1 MIDLLPILV
10 QATATTRL
18 QLKQWFSRYPA
29 GMPWSVVSDYCIG
42 DVHKGNDVFSFVIVA
57 PHDTTENICEYIA
70 GAAPKDLKNTNK
82 VPLGLVQYLACEV
95 PVTFSVSFVMRR
107 DAALLRNY
115 LSVEAMSAL
124 VAGAISFLD
133 DRLSLYQDARDI
145 DYQNVQKK
153 SGVKKLTPARAMIAG
168 LVQRYWV
175 MGMECSMLEIQ
186 KLAWF
191 LQRVIESKG
200 LRNEL
205 KLHFEANY
213 YGPYAN
219 NLDHLL
225 NALDGSYLKAEK
237 RIPDCNP
244 LDVIAFDD
252 SKKEYVEAFL
262 NSEGKDYLPAM
273 EKASEIIN
281 GFESPYGL
289 ELLSTVDWL
298 LVNGGCEF
306 TVESIRAGMTRW
318 PAGKQWADRKLTLFD
333 DKSLQIAIERLKTIA
348 L

>member
-145 DYQNVQKK
+145 DYHQSAIKRLSAFKRDLSHKNLNA
-153 SGVKKLTPARAMIAG
+153 KLARQIHLVAAMVATLCNMLNQAVSARAIRWISDRDALFERHDAVVSDLAYVYYLTQAIELTTPEQRETQNIGSSLATLRFEIPEKTGKHRFDELIRLPDYLAG
-168 LVQRYWV
+168 T
-175 MGMECSMLEIQ
+175 
-186 KLAWF
+186 LAD
-191 LQRVIESKG
+191 LDSETMAVSK
-200 LRNEL
+200 E
-205 KLHFEANY
+205 KFDVVLHSVF
-213 YGPYAN
+213 
-219 NLDHLL
+219 
-225 NALDGSYLKAEK
+225 
-237 RIPDCNP
+237 
-244 LDVIAFDD
+244 V
-252 SKKEYVEAFL
+252 
-262 NSEGKDYLPAM
+262 NSENNWL
-273 EKASEIIN
+273 IQ
-281 GFESPYGL
+281 L
-289 ELLSTVDWL
+289 QSTD
-298 LVNGGCEF
+298 ERI
-306 TVESIRAGMTRW
+306 TARSA
-318 PAGKQWADRKLTLFD
+318 LF
-333 DKSLQIAIERLKTIA
+333 RGWN
-348 L
+348 

>member
-42 DVHKGNDVFSFVIVA
+42 DVHKGSDVFSFVIVA

-145 DYQNVQKK
+145 DYHQSAIKRLSAFKRDLSHKNLNA
-153 SGVKKLTPARAMIAG
+153 KLARQIHLVAAMVATLCNMLNQAVSARAIRWISDRDALFERHDAVVSDLAYVYYLTQAIELTTPEQRETQNIGSSLATLRFEIPEKTGKHRFDELIRLPDYLAG
-168 LVQRYWV
+168 T
-175 MGMECSMLEIQ
+175 
-186 KLAWF
+186 LAD
-191 LQRVIESKG
+191 LDSETMAVSK
-200 LRNEL
+200 E
-205 KLHFEANY
+205 KFDVVLHSVF
-213 YGPYAN
+213 
-219 NLDHLL
+219 
-225 NALDGSYLKAEK
+225 
-237 RIPDCNP
+237 
-244 LDVIAFDD
+244 V
-252 SKKEYVEAFL
+252 
-262 NSEGKDYLPAM
+262 NSENNWL
-273 EKASEIIN
+273 IQ
-281 GFESPYGL
+281 L
-289 ELLSTVDWL
+289 QSTD
-298 LVNGGCEF
+298 ERI
-306 TVESIRAGMTRW
+306 TARSA
-318 PAGKQWADRKLTLFD
+318 LF
-333 DKSLQIAIERLKTIA
+333 RGWN
-348 L
+348 

>member
-10 QATATTRL
+10 QATATARL

-145 DYQNVQKK
+145 DYHQSAIKRLSAFKRDLSHKNVNA
-153 SGVKKLTPARAMIAG
+153 KLARQIHLVAAMVATLCNMLNQAVSARAIRWISDRDALFERHDAVVSDLAYVYYLTQAIELTTPEQRETQNIGSSLATLRFEIPEKTGKHRFDELIRLPDYLAG
-168 LVQRYWV
+168 T
-175 MGMECSMLEIQ
+175 
-186 KLAWF
+186 LAD
-191 LQRVIESKG
+191 LDSETMAVSK
-200 LRNEL
+200 E
-205 KLHFEANY
+205 KFDVVLHSVF
-213 YGPYAN
+213 
-219 NLDHLL
+219 
-225 NALDGSYLKAEK
+225 
-237 RIPDCNP
+237 
-244 LDVIAFDD
+244 V
-252 SKKEYVEAFL
+252 
-262 NSEGKDYLPAM
+262 NSENNWL
-273 EKASEIIN
+273 IQ
-281 GFESPYGL
+281 
-289 ELLSTVDWL
+289 LLSTD
-298 LVNGGCEF
+298 ERI
-306 TVESIRAGMTRW
+306 TARSA
-318 PAGKQWADRKLTLFD
+318 LF
-333 DKSLQIAIERLKTIA
+333 RGWN
-348 L
+348 

>member
-42 DVHKGNDVFSFVIVA
+42 DVHKGSDVFSFVIVA

-133 DRLSLYQDARDI
+133 DRLSLYQGARDI
-145 DYQNVQKK
+145 DYHQSAIKRLSAFKRDLSHKNVNA
-153 SGVKKLTPARAMIAG
+153 KLARQIHLVAAMVATLCNMLNQAVSARAIRWISDRDALFERHDAVVSDLAYVYYLTQAIELTTPEQRETQNIGSSLATLRFEIPEKTGKHRFDELIRLPDYLAG
-168 LVQRYWV
+168 TLADLDSETMAVSKEKFDVVLHSVFVNSRNNWLVQ
-175 MGMECSMLEIQ
+175 
-186 KLAWF
+186 
-191 LQRVIESKG
+191 
-200 LRNEL
+200 
-205 KLHFEANY
+205 
-213 YGPYAN
+213 
-219 NLDHLL
+219 
-225 NALDGSYLKAEK
+225 
-237 RIPDCNP
+237 
-244 LDVIAFDD
+244 
-252 SKKEYVEAFL
+252 
-262 NSEGKDYLPAM
+262 
-273 EKASEIIN
+273 
-281 GFESPYGL
+281 
-289 ELLSTVDWL
+289 LLSTD
-298 LVNGGCEF
+298 ERI
-306 TVESIRAGMTRW
+306 TARSA
-318 PAGKQWADRKLTLFD
+318 LF
-333 DKSLQIAIERLKTIA
+333 RGWN
-348 L
+348 